1 MVRVIKMSKD
11 SLLVISAHSADY
23 VWRAG
28 GVIAKYVKEG
38 HRVKVICL
46 SYGERGE
53 SAELW
58 KKGYNLDK
66 IKEIRREESE
76 NAAKTLGTAI
86 EFFDWDDYPLIINH
100 ERLMQIVRTIRDFK
114 PDVILTHGPKDP
126 FNVDHVTTANNVLEG
141 SILSIANGVM
151 PDIPVIKQPRIF
163 GFEHHQSE
171 LSEFYPDVIIDISG
185 VFDLK
190 KQAMDF
196 FQTQKHLIDYYSMR
210 ASMRGNHARRVSGNA
225 GYSHAEAFLRYFPYV
240 GGEFP

>member
-76 NAAKTLGTAI
+76 NAA
-86 EFFDWDDYPLIINH
+86 N
-100 ERLMQIVRTIRDFK
+100 RLHIALSSLDRGIFL
-114 PDVILTHGPKDP
+114 VI
-126 FNVDHVTTANNVLEG
+126 
-141 SILSIANGVM
+141 
-151 PDIPVIKQPRIF
+151 
-163 GFEHHQSE
+163 
-171 LSEFYPDVIIDISG
+171 
-185 VFDLK
+185 
-190 KQAMDF
+190 
-196 FQTQKHLIDYYSMR
+196 
-210 ASMRGNHARRVSGNA
+210 
-225 GYSHAEAFLRYFPYV
+225 
-240 GGEFP
+240 